1 MEQYSI
7 ADNGAAQYQL
17 FMEQFRHIADEAGDE
32 REARSICLE
41 WIAGEQKQLP
51 QQSIGFQLMVL
62 TYRNL
67 SVLLGE
73 QADRHFAEQLPQLKT
88 VADEAF
94 ETGILALSSKDYSHL
109 PPVYTRFMEQGS
121 SLEAILEEENH
132 VRNLDAEAL
141 AELIAFQVA
150 LFQFSN
156 ALKTEDDKQEI
167 PFSKRSAI
175 GFTQAQKV
183 LLFHYFLQLSNINPR
198 ANVGIVQCTVLLYD
212 FLGIKHTKIANSDL
226 YKRLKKPLDQASP
239 AQTIKNLEYIR
250 SYFQHIPHNKLV
262 ELIDKDLITLRNN
275 LKFSR
280 D

>member
-1 MEQYSI
+1 MEKYSI
-7 ADNGAAQYQL
+7 AEKAAAQYQL
-17 FMEQFRHIADEAGDE
+17 FMEQYQHIADETGDE

-67 SVLLGE
+67 SVLVGE

-94 ETGILALSSKDYSHL
+94 ESGILALSSQDFSLL
-109 PPVYTRFMEQGS
+109 PSAYTRFIEQGS
-121 SLEAILEEENH
+121 SLGAILDEENR

-150 LFQFSN
+150 LFQFAH

-167 PFSKRSAI
+167 PLSKRSAI

-198 ANVGIVQCTVLLYD
+198 ANAGIVQCTELLYD
-212 FLGIKHTKIANSDL
+212 FLGMEHTKIANSDL

-250 SYFQHIPHNKLV
+250 SYFRHIPHNKLV

-280 D
+280 E